1 MARAQTRLQSRPRPA
16 DNPLVI
22 SANFSLPAFAGV
34 NAISRA
40 THALNRSMERLAT
53 GQRINR
59 ASDDPAGLIAAENLK
74 AQERDI
80 RAKIDALE
88 QQEYY
93 FGAREGA
100 SSVVSDLLVE
110 LQGLVTAAG
119 NRDVL
124 SDEERR
130 GLQVQAESI
139 LQTIDFLGNTT
150 TFKGQQVLGGARAS
164 AMGQVTREIR
174 HIDGT
179 TETLHLSLASLFAH
193 GAINLVTG
201 DLDAAQAVVDAAAG
215 GVAGDRAAVGNALK
229 STDHERSTLLT
240 QLEEILKAKSQILD
254 TDYAKET
261 AEFVRQQTLQQA
273 ALYTQ
278 QLAMNTN
285 RTLIEGLL
293 KPK

>member
-1 MARAQTRLQSRPRPA
+1 M
-16 DNPLVI
+16 I

-40 THALNRSMERLAT
+40 TQALHRSMERLAT

-74 AQERDI
+74 AQEREI
-80 RAKIDALE
+80 RAEIDALE

-100 SSVVSDLLVE
+100 SSVLSDLLVE

-119 NRDVL
+119 NRDAL
-124 SDEERR
+124 SEEERR

-150 TFKGQQVLGGARAS
+150 TFKGQQVLSGARAS
-164 AMGQVTREIR
+164 AMGRVTREVR
-174 HIDGT
+174 QSDGT
-179 TETLHLSLASLFAH
+179 MATKELSLADLFAG
-193 GAINLVTG
+193 GAINLVSG
-201 DLDAAQAVVDAAAG
+201 DVEAAQAVVTAAAG
-215 GVAGDRAAVGNALK
+215 GVVGDRAAVGNALK
-229 STDHERSTLLT
+229 GNDHRRNALLT